1 LTPVSGEPN
10 LGILVHGANHFI
22 VRGPLP
28 DRETALALVRHWTII
43 QIGGETPQFLRTWT
57 ISTKEFREDL
67 AWAVTVPA
75 SEYLTAGVMQ
85 LLEELSARGIRIYN
99 SSSDIW

>member
-1 LTPVSGEPN
+1 MSGVPN
-10 LGILVHGANHFI
+10 LGILVHGGNHFI
-22 VRGPLP
+22 VRGSLP

-43 QIGGETPQFLRTWT
+43 QIGGATPEFARAWT

-75 SEYLTAGVMQ
+75 SEDMTAGVMQ
-85 LLEELSARGIRIYN
+85 LLEELRAREIRIYD